1 MWRCS
6 ILGPR
11 ESARSVLHSTRLG
24 RLVLGHQ
31 TRTPPGSGA
40 EDLALK
46 VGDLV
51 EVRSAKEIF
60 STLDGN
66 GKLKGLAFTPEMLK
80 FCGKQFRVYKSLKN
94 IILESTG
101 ELRKIKSPTVLL
113 EGVFCNGE
121 AHGNCDRSCFCFWR
135 EAWLKRS
142 APNPPEMRSK

>member
-1 MWRCS
+1 
-6 ILGPR
+6 
-11 ESARSVLHSTRLG
+11 
-24 RLVLGHQ
+24 
-31 TRTPPGSGA
+31 
-40 EDLALK
+40 
-46 VGDLV
+46 V

-66 GKLKGLAFTPEMLK
+66 GKLKGLAFTPEMLR
-80 FCGKQFRVYKSLKN
+80 FCGRQFRVYKSLKN

-113 EGVFCNGE
+113 EGVFCDGE

>member
-1 MWRCS
+1 M
-6 ILGPR
+6 
-11 ESARSVLHSTRLG
+11 
-24 RLVLGHQ
+24 
-31 TRTPPGSGA
+31 
-40 EDLALK
+40 
-46 VGDLV
+46 
-51 EVRSAKEIF
+51 EIF

-142 APNPPEMRSK
+142 PSNPPEMRSK